1 MDYVVDTSAVIEK
14 VVSRL
19 IKEDKLKGSVLIP
32 NAVVAE
38 LENQANYGHEIG
50 FVGLEELQEI
60 QELVKKDKIKM
71 EFIGKRPTESQIK
84 FAKSGEID
92 ALIRELA
99 FSKNATLITADRVQA
114 ASAKVY
120 GINVHFLEKKK
131 LRERLEI
138 ERFFDPITMSIH
150 LKENCVPRAKKG
162 KPGDWKLVEIKKR
175 KLDSKR
181 IQSMAKEIVEKAR
194 IDPSSFI
201 EISRRGSTIVQY
213 RDYRIIIV
221 KPPVSDGWEI
231 TVVRPIKKLQ
241 IKDYKI
247 PDEIFS
253 RIAKKAAGIIIAG
266 ETGSG
271 KCLPS
276 GTKIYLKNNIIKTIE
291 NAEIGDEILSYN
303 KTCKIE
309 HSIITKKFK
318 RLVNKTLRVATN
330 FGKEIE
336 LTPEHPILSFKEGT
350 PKWIEAKELVLGD
363 RIATVRRLPSEG
375 ELQEIDWVNLLPED
389 IVLVKIKKN
398 TKIEMPIEETF
409 YSVKRKIIEAV
420 KNKKE
425 CKLRDIYKELKS
437 SSSRIS
443 SLLPKLVKD
452 GILKR
457 KNQPKNYSYSLNK
470 KNLRLKKGSIVPLK
484 ALKKYLTCVKIYDIA
499 GEISKFDTWHISSF
513 IKPPRYTT
521 KELCELLGYYIGESL
536 TKYGI
541 SCDSRYCRDRFKEL
555 SKSIFNIEV
564 NKSNKGRYDIYTDE
578 YGSIE
583 LFLNRCFNISLLK
596 SKKRATNHE
605 IPYPILKSPKIEL
618 ASFLRAYFDTECYI
632 DDYKGIEISSASKN
646 LIKQTQLA
654 LLRFNIQSSTTVK
667 IIKNKPYHF
676 LFIYRHENIK
686 RFKEEIGL
694 IEKSRQL
701 NRYLN
706 NSEKG
711 SPNKDTIPVGY
722 LLNRVNKRERLRIKY
737 PFLKRDFSHEQAN
750 KMILLM
756 SPKVEEITSIIEL
769 TMIKM
774 ASSDYIQW
782 DTITKIIEI
791 KEEKEVYDIEVKD
804 THNFLAGDVPFLV
817 HNSTFAEALAEFHS
831 LSHKIVK
838 TVESPRDLKLIDE
851 ITQYSKNFASSEEIH
866 DILFLSRPDYIIF
879 DEMRTTP
886 DFNLYVDLRLAGSS
900 VIGVLH
906 SASPIDAVQRFITR
920 IDTGMIPSI
929 VDTILFIEAGAI
941 SRILTLNMIVKVP
954 SGMTEAD
961 LARPVVEVFDFFNNK
976 LLYEIYSYGEETVV
990 VPVQQTETAVT
1001 ILAQKQLEGEIKKYC
1016 REAKIE
1022 LISNDRAI
1030 VYVPERE
1037 IPRIIGKQGKR
1048 IESIEKSIG
1057 IKITVK
1063 ELRRPTK
1070 FDVSENPNYIVLHV
1084 NKGLTNKSLNISIE
1098 NEFLTSA
1105 IVGNKGEI
1113 RINKRSEI
1121 GKTLLNALDHK
1132 ERITLE

>member
-175 KLDSKR
+175 KLDSRR

-271 KCLPS
+271 K
-276 GTKIYLKNNIIKTIE
+276 
-291 NAEIGDEILSYN
+291 
-303 KTCKIE
+303 
-309 HSIITKKFK
+309 
-318 RLVNKTLRVATN
+318 
-330 FGKEIE
+330 
-336 LTPEHPILSFKEGT
+336 
-350 PKWIEAKELVLGD
+350 
-363 RIATVRRLPSEG
+363 
-375 ELQEIDWVNLLPED
+375 
-389 IVLVKIKKN
+389 
-398 TKIEMPIEETF
+398 
-409 YSVKRKIIEAV
+409 
-420 KNKKE
+420 
-425 CKLRDIYKELKS
+425 
-437 SSSRIS
+437 
-443 SLLPKLVKD
+443 
-452 GILKR
+452 
-457 KNQPKNYSYSLNK
+457 
-470 KNLRLKKGSIVPLK
+470 
-484 ALKKYLTCVKIYDIA
+484 
-499 GEISKFDTWHISSF
+499 
-513 IKPPRYTT
+513 
-521 KELCELLGYYIGESL
+521 
-536 TKYGI
+536 
-541 SCDSRYCRDRFKEL
+541 
-555 SKSIFNIEV
+555 
-564 NKSNKGRYDIYTDE
+564 
-578 YGSIE
+578 
-583 LFLNRCFNISLLK
+583 
-596 SKKRATNHE
+596 
-605 IPYPILKSPKIEL
+605 
-618 ASFLRAYFDTECYI
+618 
-632 DDYKGIEISSASKN
+632 
-646 LIKQTQLA
+646 
-654 LLRFNIQSSTTVK
+654 
-667 IIKNKPYHF
+667 
-676 LFIYRHENIK
+676 
-686 RFKEEIGL
+686 
-694 IEKSRQL
+694 
-701 NRYLN
+701 
-706 NSEKG
+706 
-711 SPNKDTIPVGY
+711 
-722 LLNRVNKRERLRIKY
+722 
-737 PFLKRDFSHEQAN
+737 
-750 KMILLM
+750 
-756 SPKVEEITSIIEL
+756 
-769 TMIKM
+769 
-774 ASSDYIQW
+774 
-782 DTITKIIEI
+782 
-791 KEEKEVYDIEVKD
+791 
-804 THNFLAGDVPFLV
+804 
-817 HNSTFAEALAEFHS
+817 STFAESLAEFHS
-831 LSHKIVK
+831 LNHKIVK
-838 TVESPRDLKLIDE
+838 TIESPRDLRLIDE
-851 ITQYSKNFASSEEIH
+851 ITQYSKNFASNEEIH

-900 VIGVLH
+900 VVGVLH